1 MHADAEGVRIDVVEG
16 DGDLA
21 IAVADDGRGFDP
33 AVRTGGF
40 GLLGMR
46 ERVKLAGGSMETKT
60 APCEGTRVRATLAAR
75 HRVAAT
81 AGLRV
86 ALILPSSPR

>member
-1 MHADAEGVRIDVVEG
+1 
-16 DGDLA
+16 
-21 IAVADDGRGFDP
+21 
-33 AVRTGGF
+33 
-40 GLLGMR
+40 
-46 ERVKLAGGSMETKT
+46 METKT

>member
-1 MHADAEGVRIDVVEG
+1 MHADAEGVRIDVVAD
-16 DGDLA
+16 DGDLTV
-21 IAVADDGRGFDP
+21 AVADDGRGFDP

-60 APCEGTRVRATLAAR
+60 APCEGTRVRATPAAR

>member
-16 DGDLA
+16 DGDLT

-60 APCEGTRVRATLAAR
+60 APCEGTRVRATLAAC